1 MKLVFVVRRNK
12 EKVQRLKV
20 SESP

>member
-20 SESP
+20 LESP